1 MIKFFAILCSIV
13 VMVALVY
20 DFGLIVLVG
29 LPLIVLA
36 ILFGEMHDVLDE
48 ARFTPVSG
56 GSETAT
62 DY

>member
-1 MIKFFAILCSIV
+1 MIKFLAILCSAV

-48 ARFTPVSG
+48 ARFTPDSG
-56 GSETAT
+56 ASGTAT